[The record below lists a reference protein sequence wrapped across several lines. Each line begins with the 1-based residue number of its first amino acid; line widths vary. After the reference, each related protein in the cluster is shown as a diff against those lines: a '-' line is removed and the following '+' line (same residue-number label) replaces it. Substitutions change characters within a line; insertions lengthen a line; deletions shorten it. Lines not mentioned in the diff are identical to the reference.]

1 MITISID
8 EKACVSCSL
17 CVDICPTKVFSF
29 NSVKDLPEVALP
41 KECFGCLSCSEICPS
56 DAIQH
61 TGAALSSCFHH
72 DTYCTNIVSKLAV
85 SEPASFEDIASATGL
100 DEAMRDIS
108 VRLLSVGT
116 VLKDVVGAGLPSV
129 GLMAG
134 RSLAT
139 QLPRYRPPKNL
150 EEAFELAIKE
160 FAPAW
165 GLEFKQDSDN
175 LKVCVKEC
183 FVRGLCK
190 QENIS
195 LGGEL
200 CVLFFN
206 YLSGYLGK
214 MSKTQ
219 LKLVTAE
226 RSAESCSYE
235 VKIMHR

>member
-17 CVDICPTKVFSF
+17 CVDICPTKVFTF
-29 NSVKDLPEVALP
+29 DNVKDLPEVALP

-61 TGAALSSCFHH
+61 TGAPLSSCFHH
-72 DTYCTNIVSKLAV
+72 DSYCTNIAGKLAV
-85 SEPASFEDIASATGL
+85 AQPASFKEIDSASGL

-108 VRLLSVGT
+108 VRLLSVGA

-134 RSLAT
+134 RSLAS
-139 QLPRYRPPKNL
+139 QLPRYRPPKNI
-150 EEAFELAIKE
+150 EEAFELAKKE

-165 GLEFKQDSDN
+165 ELEFKHDADN
-175 LKVCVKEC
+175 ITVQVKEC
-183 FVRGLCK
+183 FVRGLCL
-190 QENIS
+190 QENIT

-200 CVLFFN
+200 CILFFN

-214 MSKTQ
+214 MAKAQ
-219 LKLVTAE
+219 LKLVTAD
-226 RSAESCSYE
+226 RTAQSCSYE
-235 VKIMHR
+235 VKIIHR

>member
-17 CVDICPTKVFSF
+17 CVDICPTKVFTF
-29 NSVKDLPEVALP
+29 DSVKDLPMVSLP

-56 DAIQH
+56 NAIQH
-61 TGAALSSCFHH
+61 SGTSLSSCFHH
-72 DTYCTNIVSKLAV
+72 DSYCTNITGKLAV
-85 SEPASFEDIASATGL
+85 AEPASFDAIDTPSGL
-100 DEAMRDIS
+100 EAAMRDIS
-108 VRLLSVGT
+108 VRLLSVGA

-134 RSLAT
+134 RSLAS
-139 QLPRYRPPKNL
+139 QLPRYRPPKNI
-150 EEAFELAIKE
+150 EEAFELAKKE

-165 GLEFKQDSDN
+165 ELEFEQDADDI
-175 LKVCVKEC
+175 KVHVKEC

-190 QENIS
+190 KENLP

-200 CVLFFN
+200 CILFFN

-214 MSKTQ
+214 MTKTQ
-219 LKLVTAE
+219 LKLVTAD
-226 RSAESCSYE
+226 RSTESCCYD
-235 VKIMHR
+235 VKIIRR

>member
-17 CVDICPTKVFSF
+17 CVDICPTKVFNF
-29 NSVKDLPEVALP
+29 NSAKDLPEVVLP

-61 TGAALSSCFHH
+61 TGAELSSCFHH
-72 DTYCTNIVSKLAV
+72 DEYCTNIADKLV
-85 SEPASFEDIASATGL
+85 QTEPALFKTIDSASGR
-100 DEAMRDIS
+100 DNAMRDIS
-108 VRLLSVGT
+108 VRLLSVGA

-134 RSLAT
+134 RSLAS

-150 EEAFELAIKE
+150 QEAFELAKNE

-165 GLEFKQDSDN
+165 ELEFEQDADTM
-175 LKVCVKEC
+175 KVHVKEC

-190 QENIS
+190 QENIP

-206 YLSGYLGK
+206 YLSGYLSK
-214 MSKTQ
+214 MAKIQ
-219 LKLVTAE
+219 LKLVAAD
-226 RSAESCSYE
+226 RSTESCRYD
-235 VKIMHR
+235 INILRR